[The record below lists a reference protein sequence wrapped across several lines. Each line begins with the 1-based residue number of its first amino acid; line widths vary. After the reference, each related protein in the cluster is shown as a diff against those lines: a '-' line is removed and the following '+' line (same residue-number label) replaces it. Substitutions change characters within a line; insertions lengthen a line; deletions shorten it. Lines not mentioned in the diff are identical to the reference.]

1 MYLWLQRVREIWMI
15 LPLDGKKK
23 SQQFKRSFRDGD
35 STREHGSHFD
45 LAQLVERN
53 PMHASG

>member
-45 LAQLVERN
+45 IAQLVERN
-53 PMHASG
+53 PMHG